1 MVALTAGPIL
11 FSIVLSFT
19 RYDVITP
26 ARYNGFDNY
35 RHLLTDSLFYKSL
48 GNTLYMLLR
57 IPLGMALSLLIAMLL
72 NQKVRGIGFY
82 RTIFYLPTIVPLV
95 AASLLWLE
103 LLNDNHG
110 LINVPIK
117 WLISTAPAH
126 WLEFLINH
134 VHWHLSDDYD
144 PAAHHG
150 ITAPFA
156 VVAGHFNYS
165 GNFHFT
171 TPGWL
176 VDPNWTK
183 PSMILM
189 SLWAAGGGMIIW
201 LAGLQSIPAQLYEA
215 ATVDGAGKWK
225 QFLHVTLPM
234 LSPYIL
240 FNAIMGVIATMQIF
254 GEAYILFPDGEP
266 QNSGLFYAY
275 HLFKQAFQFFNM
287 GYASAMAWVLFVIV
301 LVLTLFQL
309 YASKK
314 WVNYDQT

>member
-1 MVALTAGPIL
+1 M
-11 FSIVLSFT
+11 LSFT